1 MAFGVV
7 NTSLRRIAYAFGA
20 LATLVLLGATAYYS
34 LGHGRWTYSECLY
47 MTVITITTVGFSE
60 LSNMREVPGAR
71 TLTVALILS
80 GVGTIAYVQGNVT
93 ALLVEG
99 VIGQALRRNRMRKAI
114 LALRGHV
121 VVAGSGSTGKHV
133 IEELVVTKTPFV
145 VIDKNKEHLDRL
157 SHMLHG
163 NDSLLY
169 VLGDATED
177 HVLVEAG
184 IQYAKGVVA
193 ALTHDKDNLYVT
205 LSARSLNASAR
216 IVAKVT
222 EDEAAPKML
231 KAGATS
237 VVSPTMIGGLRMAS
251 ELIRPAVNEFLD
263 QMLRDKDKNLRLEEV
278 PVMKG
283 SPFAGHALRE
293 APIRRDTRVLVVA
306 VRDESRE
313 FAYNPEPEFILEVGS
328 TLIVLGDAE
337 GVTKLRK
344 LMTPPSE

>member
-1 MAFGVV
+1 MRVPFAGV

-20 LATLVLLGATAYYS
+20 LAALVLIGAIAYFI
-34 LGHGRWTYSECLY
+34 LGHGRWTFYECLY
-47 MTVITITTVGFSE
+47 MTVITITTVGFAE
-60 LSNMREVPGAR
+60 LTNMREVPGAR
-71 TLTVALILS
+71 ALTVTLILS

-114 LALRGHV
+114 EALSNHI

-145 VIDKNKEHLDRL
+145 VIDKNKEHVDRL
-157 SHMLHG
+157 SFQLHG
-163 NDSLLY
+163 DDSLLY
-169 VLGDATED
+169 VIGDATED
-177 HVLVEAG
+177 HVLIEAG
-184 IQYAKGVVA
+184 VTRARGVVA

-205 LSARSLNASAR
+205 LSARSLNATAR

-251 ELIRPAVNEFLD
+251 ELIRPEVNEFLD

-278 PVMKG
+278 PIPQG
-283 SPFAGHALRE
+283 SPYAGHALRE
-293 APIRRDTRVLVVA
+293 APIRRDTKVLVVA
-306 VRDESRE
+306 VRDKNRE
-313 FAYNPEPEFILEVGS
+313 FVYNPEPEFLLEAGS

-337 GVTKLRK
+337 GVAKLRK
-344 LMTPPSE
+344 ILATT